1 LEALSAVVDEIFF
14 FPGKENCLL
23 LLLLLFLQLLLFRE
37 DPEAKP
43 LDVARSA
50 KSEEEVT
57 IVALCIIVF
66 LCVRVIG

>member
-1 LEALSAVVDEIFF
+1 MEAYSAVVDEFFF
-14 FPGKENCLL
+14 FPLGKENCLL

-37 DPEAKP
+37 DPEAKL

-57 IVALCIIVF
+57 IVALCIVF
-66 LCVRVIG
+66 L